1 MTEKLYYIDSHMKA
15 FTATVTSCEKNGD
28 RFEVTL
34 DRTAFFPEGG
44 GQLGDSGVIGGVR
57 VFDTH
62 EKNGEIK
69 HYVNQVLE
77 TGKTYDCAIDWE
89 TRFRRMQNHSGEHI
103 VSGLVHKKYGY
114 NNVGFH
120 MGSDFVTIDF
130 DGELSWEQ
138 LLEIERDANRAVAA
152 NYKVTATFPTE
163 EVLKT
168 LEGSSPCRAAFC
180 LSTPR
185 ICRRRRN

>member
-15 FTATVTSCEKNGD
+15 FTATVTSCEQNED

-69 HYVNQVLE
+69 HYVNLRLRHRLGNALSQDAKSLRRAYCV
-77 TGKTYDCAIDWE
+77 GACA
-89 TRFRRMQNHSGEHI
+89 
-103 VSGLVHKKYGY
+103 
-114 NNVGFH
+114 
-120 MGSDFVTIDF
+120 
-130 DGELSWEQ
+130 
-138 LLEIERDANRAVAA
+138 
-152 NYKVTATFPTE
+152 
-163 EVLKT
+163 
-168 LEGSSPCRAAFC
+168 
-180 LSTPR
+180 
-185 ICRRRRN
+185 

>member
-1 MTEKLYYIDSHMKA
+1 M
-15 FTATVTSCEKNGD
+15 
-28 RFEVTL
+28 
-34 DRTAFFPEGG
+34 
-44 GQLGDSGVIGGVR
+44 IGGVR

-69 HYVNQVLE
+69 HYVNQALE
-77 TGKTYDCAIDWE
+77 AGKTYDCAIDWE

-120 MGSDFVTIDF
+120 MGSDVVTIDF

-138 LLEIERDANRAVAA
+138 LLEIEREANRAVAA
-152 NYKVTATFPTE
+152 NYKVTATFPAE
-163 EVLKT
+163 DVLK
-168 LEGSSPCRAAFC
+168 LSSTAAS
-180 LSTPR
+180 LS
-185 ICRRRRN
+185 